1 MVKLISLLSGIV
13 LSFAVNASP
22 YTWKSQQ
29 TTIDGAQFTSSQQ
42 AFDAGLVLLRGFES
56 KSAFELGKA
65 LNPISTDRVNPRSYQ
80 ITQSKVKVDQFLNSQ
95 GDMIY
100 QPIVDITYRYEA
112 RDRNN

>member
-1 MVKLISLLSGIV
+1 M
-13 LSFAVNASP
+13 
-22 YTWKSQQ
+22 
-29 TTIDGAQFTSSQQ
+29 
-42 AFDAGLVLLRGFES
+42 
-56 KSAFELGKA
+56 
-65 LNPISTDRVNPRSYQ
+65 NPILTDRVNPRSYQ